1 MKLSEE
7 TKQELK
13 DASDKLI
20 KYLLM
25 FLLYGSILFFL
36 IAPPIL
42 LMFYTDGILCGI
54 GGVLI
59 FVELIT
65 LIGVMIFNDDDKYW

>member
-1 MKLSEE
+1 MKLSEK

-13 DASDKLI
+13 DASDELI

-25 FLLYGSILFFL
+25 FLLYGSVLFFL

-42 LMFYTDGILCGI
+42 LMFYTDGILSGI
-54 GGVLI
+54 GGTLI
-59 FVELIT
+59 LVALIT
-65 LIGVMIFNDDDKYW
+65 FIGMTLFNSDE

>member
-25 FLLYGSILFFL
+25 FLLCGSVLFFL

-42 LMFYTDGILCGI
+42 LMFYTDGILSGI

-59 FVELIT
+59 LVELIT
-65 LIGVMIFNDDDKYW
+65 LICVMIFNDDDKYW